1 MMPENMLI
9 EAHYQGDRGI
19 NAVNKVKYS
28 PLEHWYILT
37 IGKINKLPTIA

>member
-1 MMPENMLI
+1 MPENMLI

-28 PLEHWYILT
+28 PLEGSVNNFVLSAF
-37 IGKINKLPTIA
+37 PDQ